1 MAKKRSELEEELMT
15 DANIERVIAMLEPKE
30 GKPASKKDCCQV
42 LGMAYNVT
50 RLGNIIET
58 YKNKVAREKERREA
72 LRGKPATKD
81 EIAYV
86 ISEYLEGE
94 SVDAITRSTYRGT
107 TFVKAILEKYSVPVR
122 GISHDYFKPEMIPD
136 GSARSRFN
144 VGEIVW
150 SARYA
155 SKARVEAE
163 YVDKNNLGFI
173 YRVWLLDE
181 KWKQY
186 AYTEAFELASLEQ
199 FKELGVSL

>member
-15 DANIERVIAMLEPKE
+15 DANIERVIAMLEPVE
-30 GKPASKKDCCQV
+30 GKPASKKECCQV

-50 RLGNIIET
+50 RLGNIIES
-58 YKNKVAREKERREA
+58 YKNKVAREKERRAA

-81 EIAYV
+81 EIGFI

-94 SVDAITRSTYRGT
+94 SVEAITRSTFRGT
-107 TFVKAILEKYSVPVR
+107 TFVKNILESYSVPVR
-122 GISHDYFKPEMIPD
+122 SNAHDYFKPELIPD
-136 GSARSRFN
+136 GSAKARFA

-155 SKARVEAE
+155 SKAKVEAE
-163 YVDKNNLGFI
+163 YDDKRNLGFI
-173 YRVWLLDE
+173 YRIWLLDE

-186 AYTEAFELASLEQ
+186 AYAETFELASLEQ
-199 FKELGVSL
+199 FKELGVVL